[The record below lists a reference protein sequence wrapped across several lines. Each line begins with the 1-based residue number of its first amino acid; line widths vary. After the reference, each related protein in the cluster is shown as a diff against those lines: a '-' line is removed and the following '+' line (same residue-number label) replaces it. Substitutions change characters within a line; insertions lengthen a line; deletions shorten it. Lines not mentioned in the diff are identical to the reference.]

1 MYSRRRFC
9 RRGVR
14 GAALASTFLFA
25 VGGAPPV
32 HAAGPAQPAPAIRS
46 VLAAEAATDILS
58 LDALDEIRD
67 HTLRRNLPALLL
79 ELLTFSPNVS
89 GIYRTPGW
97 QTITLSDADNA
108 EAARFAQDAP
118 FKTYAQLSGALQA
131 VLGDALNA
139 QLVTLSGV
147 LTALAIAQ
155 TSPYGFGAAVNVQA
169 AQAMLQG
176 IRLDEI
182 ATALYGLLFPYLAHD
197 DTGIWFSDYLASGPE
212 DWAIRYMRLAESPA
226 FIDKLE
232 VERSLGAPDWALD
245 TRLITY
251 KLNQLFPPTAGRVR
265 VVYLM
270 KDLPVYDGR
279 WTDLVP
285 PGALTGESL
294 VGGVLAAIARQQN
307 QQSVQF
313 VPLGLP
319 AYYKV
324 CLTRHGPDV
333 ADFLNGWGRQAG
345 ITRPG
350 ASFDNVNE
358 WRPDLFFECG
368 T

>member
-1 MYSRRRFC
+1 M
-9 RRGVR
+9 
-14 GAALASTFLFA
+14 
-25 VGGAPPV
+25 
-32 HAAGPAQPAPAIRS
+32 RS

-58 LDALDEIRD
+58 LDALDDIHD
-67 HTLRRNLPALLL
+67 HSLRRNLPALLV

-97 QTITLSDADNA
+97 QTITLADADSA
-108 EAARFAQDAP
+108 EAGRFAQDAP
-118 FKTYAQLSGALQA
+118 FKTYGELSGALQA
-131 VLGDALNA
+131 TLGDELND
-139 QLVTLSGV
+139 QLVTLSGI

-155 TSPYGFGAAVNVQA
+155 TAPYGFGAAVDVQA

-197 DTGIWFSDYLASGPE
+197 DTGVWFSDYLASGPE
-212 DWAIRYMRLAESPA
+212 DWAIRYMRRAESQA

-232 VERSLGAPDWALD
+232 VERALGEPDWTID

-251 KLNQLFPPTAGRVR
+251 KLGQLFPPTAGRVR
-265 VVYLM
+265 MVYLPR
-270 KDLPVYDGR
+270 DLPVYDRR

-285 PGALTGESL
+285 PDALTGENL
-294 VGGVLAAIARQQN
+294 IGGVLAAISRQQN

-324 CLTRHGPDV
+324 CLTEHGPDV
-333 ADFLNGWGRQAG
+333 AEFLNGWGRQAG

-350 ASFDNVNE
+350 ASFSNVNE

>member
-1 MYSRRRFC
+1 MYSKSRTSPC
-9 RRGVR
+9 RGCGVALV
-14 GAALASTFLFA
+14 AAFLFA
-25 VGGAPPV
+25 AGGAPPV
-32 HAAGPAQPAPAIRS
+32 HAGAPMRS
-46 VLAAEAATDILS
+46 VLATEAATDILS

-67 HTLRRNLPALLL
+67 HALRRNLPGLLL

-118 FKTYAQLSGALQA
+118 FKTYAELSGALQA

-232 VERSLGAPDWALD
+232 VERSLGTPDWALD

-265 VVYLM
+265 MVYLM